1 MNDER
6 PETDDRDPAEVV
18 TNAVGR
24 ILALA
29 QTWTLWNGQL
39 RTVDDRAYTPHKAI
53 RRVADHL
60 IDHLA
65 QVEARLAGEAPLP
78 DRWHGSSITTAAD
91 MAPFGLEDVD
101 EARSRLNRLAQIWVL
116 RLRSLPTDE
125 LDRADG
131 DAWTVREIAFH
142 VAESVASCSRRALE
156 AGLTA
161 GEHPAP
167 SAPGR
172 NRTCDT
178 RFRKPL
184 LCPLSYEGPSRWVTI
199 GTPAPPARTL
209 PG

>member
-6 PETDDRDPAEVV
+6 PQTDDRDPAEVV
-18 TNAVGR
+18 ANAVER

-29 QTWTLWNGQL
+29 QTWTLWNGQPC
-39 RTVDDRAYTPHKAI
+39 TVDDRAYTPHKAI

-65 QVEARLAGEAPLP
+65 QVEARLAGETPLP

-91 MAPFGLEDVD
+91 MAPFGMEDVD
-101 EARSRLNRLAQIWVL
+101 EARSRLNRLAHIWVL

-142 VAESVASCSRRALE
+142 IAESAYYANAVGALPV
-156 AGLTA
+156 A
-161 GEHPAP
+161 GE
-167 SAPGR
+167 
-172 NRTCDT
+172 
-178 RFRKPL
+178 
-184 LCPLSYEGPSRWVTI
+184 PSR
-199 GTPAPPARTL
+199 L
-209 PG
+209 D

>member
-29 QTWTLWNGQL
+29 QTWTLWNGQP

-142 VAESVASCSRRALE
+142 VAESAYYAKAIGALPV
-156 AGLTA
+156 A
-161 GEHPAP
+161 GE
-167 SAPGR
+167 
-172 NRTCDT
+172 
-178 RFRKPL
+178 
-184 LCPLSYEGPSRWVTI
+184 PSR
-199 GTPAPPARTL
+199 L
-209 PG
+209 D